1 MTEGTAGD
9 EPAVTIYDLH
19 ADSEAKVDVR
29 RLPRLVRE
37 GLAMTWAAGRG
48 DLLASVG
55 LQLLSGAGLAA
66 QLLVGQRAL
75 AALFGAVQEG
85 ESVTAIVPWALA
97 VGAISVLMFFSSAL
111 QRSTPLPPRFSVA
124 LPSSE

>member
-1 MTEGTAGD
+1 MLAESRNRNMTEDAAN

-19 ADSEAKVDVR
+19 SDTDAKVDVR
-29 RLPRLVRE
+29 RLPRLIRE

-48 DLLASVG
+48 ELFASVG

-75 AALFGAVQEG
+75 AALFGAVREG

-97 VGAISVLMFFSSAL
+97 VSKSLRRQHG
-111 QRSTPLPPRFSVA
+111 T
-124 LPSSE
+124 